1 MTGGRL
7 RDGYITRLIVPLWLF
22 LFTVTMKEKI
32 FAKMAPVEIGAY
44 SNAIKCGN
52 IIFVSG
58 QLPVN
63 PETGKV
69 PPTIQEQTKQVIANI
84 RNILAD
90 AGATLDDVVKTTVY
104 LQEMYLF
111 SQMNEVYAS
120 EFNEPYPARTSLA
133 AKEMAQ
139 GSLVSIDVIAVLTNH
154 VNLQRS
160 H

>member
-1 MTGGRL
+1 
-7 RDGYITRLIVPLWLF
+7 
-22 LFTVTMKEKI
+22 MKEKI
-32 FAKMAPVEIGAY
+32 FAKKAPVEIGAY

-69 PPTIQEQTKQVIANI
+69 PATIQEQTKQVIANI

-139 GSLVSIDVIAVLTNH
+139 GSLVSIDVIAVLD
-154 VNLQRS
+154 
-160 H
+160 

>member
-1 MTGGRL
+1 MLRL
-7 RDGYITRLIVPLWLF
+7 HNPAYSFTATFSF
-22 LFTVTMKEKI
+22 LFNMKEKI
-32 FAKMAPVEIGAY
+32 FAKQAPVEIGAY

-63 PETGKV
+63 PETGNV
-69 PPTIQEQTKQVIANI
+69 PKNIKEQTKQVIDNV

-111 SQMNEVYAS
+111 SQMNDVYAT
-120 EFNEPYPARTSLA
+120 EFNEPYPARSSLA
-133 AKEMAQ
+133 VKELAKGA
-139 GSLVSIDVIAVLTNH
+139 LVSLDVTAVID
-154 VNLQRS
+154 
-160 H
+160 

>member
-1 MTGGRL
+1 
-7 RDGYITRLIVPLWLF
+7 
-22 LFTVTMKEKI
+22 MKEKI
-32 FAKMAPVEIGAY
+32 FAKQAPVEIGAY

-63 PETGKV
+63 PENGEV
-69 PPTIQEQTKQVIANI
+69 PGTIKEQTKQVIDNI

-90 AGATLDDVVKTTVY
+90 AGASLDDVVKTTVY

-111 SQMNEVYAS
+111 GQMNEVYAT

-133 AKEMAQ
+133 AKEMAK
-139 GSLVSIDVIAVLTNH
+139 GALVSLDVIAVID
-154 VNLQRS
+154 
-160 H
+160 

>member
-1 MTGGRL
+1 
-7 RDGYITRLIVPLWLF
+7 
-22 LFTVTMKEKI
+22 MKEKI
-32 FAKMAPVEIGAY
+32 FAKQAPVEIGAY

-63 PETGKV
+63 PDNGIV
-69 PPTIQEQTKQVIANI
+69 PSTIKEQTKQVIDNI

-111 SQMNEVYAS
+111 GQMNEVYAA

-133 AKEMAQ
+133 TKELAKGA
-139 GSLVSIDVIAVLTNH
+139 LVSLDVIAVID
-154 VNLQRS
+154 
-160 H
+160 